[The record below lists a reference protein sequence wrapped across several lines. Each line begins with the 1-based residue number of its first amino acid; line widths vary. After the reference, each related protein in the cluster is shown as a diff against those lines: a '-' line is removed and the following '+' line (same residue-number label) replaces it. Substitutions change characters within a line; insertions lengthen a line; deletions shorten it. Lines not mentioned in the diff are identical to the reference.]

1 MAADFRLHED
11 DWGMV
16 DVVPVEAQ
24 AEAARAVESGRGA
37 IDDAPASP
45 LSVRGLTL
53 PALTLLV
60 GPGWRTVREVR
71 TGYDGRFDERV
82 PDGFALLNKDG
93 DALYGVL
100 DDAGR
105 VAALHVHDRGGDAE
119 GLAAALGKIGAALRV
134 VLVDLWQDVV
144 VDLTDAEAV
153 LEWASADEDDDDG
166 PRGDA

>member
-24 AEAARAVESGRGA
+24 AEATRAVAAGA
-37 IDDAPASP
+37 DDAVSTP
-45 LSVRGLTL
+45 LAVRGLTL
-53 PALTLLV
+53 PALLLLV

-71 TGYDGRFDERV
+71 TGTGGRFDERV

-100 DDAGR
+100 DDAER
-105 VAALHVHDRGGDAE
+105 VAALHVHDRGGDPE
-119 GLAAALGKIGAALRV
+119 GLAAALGKIGVALKA

-144 VDLTDAEAV
+144 VDLTDSDAV
-153 LEWASADEDDDDG
+153 TEWATGDEDVEDTG
-166 PRGDA
+166 GRGDA